1 MSISLKEK
9 LAELI
14 FEYDELRFHI
24 CPKIE
29 DMYLLSFGFLECEA
43 YNLDIE
49 LEMIKRYIE
58 LFNQG
63 EDLSEIDEKLDIE
76 FEESVGILEKYM
88 GELDLAIERKD
99 IHFELSKD
107 DLDSL
112 NSLYLDLIYK
122 LHPSFNPVQSIYEKD
137 LFEEIVDAFENYD
150 LTSMRSLAILIPEG
164 KTIFEDDDV
173 FIKSI
178 SQINQE
184 IYNIKNSYPYNKKK
198 ILDDDA
204 LFKDYKTQLLDVV
217 ANDYL
222 LIEEYGK
229 KLDELI

>member
-9 LAELI
+9 LAKLI
-14 FEYDELRFHI
+14 FEYDELKFHI

-49 LEMIKRYIE
+49 LEMTKRYIE
-58 LFNQG
+58 LFSQG
-63 EDLSEIDEKLDIE
+63 EELSKIDEKLDIE
-76 FEESVGILEKYM
+76 FEDSVDMLEKYM
-88 GELDLAIERKD
+88 GELNLAIERKED
-99 IHFELSKD
+99 HFELSKD

-122 LHPSFNPVQSIYEKD
+122 LHPYFNPVQSLYEKD
-137 LFEEIVDAFENYD
+137 LFEEIREAFETYD

-173 FIKSI
+173 FIKAI
-178 SQINQE
+178 SEINQK
-184 IYNIKNSYPYNKKK
+184 IYNIKNNYPYNKKK
-198 ILDDDA
+198 ILEDEK
-204 LFKDYKTQLLDVV
+204 LFKDYKFQLLDVV

>member
-14 FEYDELRFHI
+14 FEYDKLRFHI

-63 EDLSEIDEKLDIE
+63 EDLSKIDEMLDNE
-76 FEESVGILEKYM
+76 FEESVGMLEKYM

-99 IHFELSKD
+99 THFELSED

-137 LFEEIVDAFENYD
+137 LFEEIVEAFETYD

-198 ILDDDA
+198 ILDDEK
-204 LFKDYKTQLLDVV
+204 LFKDYKIQLLDVV
-217 ANDYL
+217 ANDYSSS
-222 LIEEYGK
+222 
-229 KLDELI
+229 

>member
-9 LAELI
+9 LAKLI

-49 LEMIKRYIE
+49 LDMTKRYVE

-63 EDLSEIDEKLDIE
+63 MKLAEIDEKLNIE
-76 FEESVGILEKYM
+76 FEDSFVMLEKYM
-88 GELDLAIERKD
+88 EELDLVIRRKD
-99 IHFELSKD
+99 DIIDLSKE

-122 LHPSFNPVQSIYEKD
+122 LHPLFNPVQSLFEKD
-137 LFEEIVDAFENYD
+137 LFEEIIETFETYD

-164 KTIFEDDDV
+164 KTIFEDKDV
-173 FIKSI
+173 FLKEINE
-178 SQINQE
+178 INQE
-184 IYNIKNSYPYNKKK
+184 ICNIKNSYPYNKKK
-198 ILDDDA
+198 ILEDEE
-204 LFKDYKTQLLDVV
+204 LFNDYKIQLVDVV
-217 ANDYL
+217 ANNYL
-222 LIEEYGK
+222 LIDEYAK
-229 KLDELI
+229 KLEDLI

>member
-9 LAELI
+9 LAKLI
-14 FEYDELRFHI
+14 FEYDELKFHI

-49 LEMIKRYIE
+49 LEMTKRYIE
-58 LFNQG
+58 LFSQG
-63 EDLSEIDEKLDIE
+63 EELSKIDEKLDIE
-76 FEESVGILEKYM
+76 FEDSVDMLEKYM
-88 GELDLAIERKD
+88 GELDLAIERKEN
-99 IHFELSKD
+99 HFELSKD

-122 LHPSFNPVQSIYEKD
+122 LHPYFNPVQSLYEKD
-137 LFEEIVDAFENYD
+137 LFEEIKEAFETYD

-173 FIKSI
+173 FIKAI
-178 SQINQE
+178 SKINQK
-184 IYNIKNSYPYNKKK
+184 IYNIKNNYPYNKKK
-198 ILDDDA
+198 ILEDEK
-204 LFKDYKTQLLDVV
+204 LFKDYKFQLLDVV

>member
-1 MSISLKEK
+1 MSVSLKEK
-9 LAELI
+9 LAKLI

-43 YNLDIE
+43 YNLDTE
-49 LEMIKRYIE
+49 LEMTKRYIE

-63 EDLSEIDEKLDIE
+63 EEVSKIDEKLDTE
-76 FEESVGILEKYM
+76 FKDSLGMLEKYM
-88 GELDLAIERKD
+88 NELDLAIERKED
-99 IHFELSKD
+99 AFELSKD
-107 DLDSL
+107 DSDSL

-122 LHPSFNPVQSIYEKD
+122 LHPYFNPVQNLYEKD
-137 LFEEIVDAFENYD
+137 LFEEIREAFRTYD

-173 FIKSI
+173 FIKAI
-178 SQINQE
+178 SETNQK
-184 IYNIKNSYPYNKKK
+184 IHNIKNSYPYNKKDVLEDEK
-198 ILDDDA
+198 
-204 LFKDYKTQLLDVV
+204 LFKDYKIHLLDVV

-222 LIEEYGK
+222 LIEQYGK
-229 KLDELI
+229 KLEDLI

>member
-1 MSISLKEK
+1 MEKIIFDDFLTKEGEFKAVEIELKTPPVNAYLTAIYNYTYAINTPSQVIKKLLPSVILKPEEAQKIEFFSNEMDCLNEIFNEVMADDLKYISKINANDYDLETK
-9 LAELI
+9 ELI
-14 FEYDELRFHI
+14 FEYDKLRFHI

-63 EDLSEIDEKLDIE
+63 EDLSKIDEMLDNE
-76 FEESVGILEKYM
+76 FEESVGMLEKYM

-99 IHFELSKD
+99 THFELSED

-122 LHPSFNPVQSIYEKD
+122 
-137 LFEEIVDAFENYD
+137 
-150 LTSMRSLAILIPEG
+150 
-164 KTIFEDDDV
+164 
-173 FIKSI
+173 
-178 SQINQE
+178 
-184 IYNIKNSYPYNKKK
+184 
-198 ILDDDA
+198 
-204 LFKDYKTQLLDVV
+204 
-217 ANDYL
+217 
-222 LIEEYGK
+222 
-229 KLDELI
+229 